1 MQIKDLITP
10 ATCKSTIGGWVWYCD
25 SCDTHGNA
33 NSADEA
39 DFMAES
45 HAKYHSWDED
55 GKYDE
60 ENDPDGENITSFM
73 DLSPE
78 EREFN
83 LTNWSMD
90 CLHATYI
97 ISVDENITYNYCG
110 DYEDKTITP
119 IDLEVANEIKKRMGL
134 A

>member
-1 MQIKDLITP
+1 MNIKDIITP
-10 ATCKSTIGGWVWYCD
+10 ATCKSTFGGWVWYCD

-39 DFMAES
+39 DYMAEA
-45 HAKYHSWDED
+45 HAKYYSWDETAE
-55 GKYDE
+55 YNE
-60 ENDPDGENITSFM
+60 EDDSIKSFM
-73 DLSPE
+73 DIAPE
-78 EREFN
+78 ERED
-83 LTNWSMD
+83 TVGAWSME
-90 CLHATYI
+90 CLQATYI
-97 ISVDENITYNYCG
+97 ISVNDNITYNYGG